1 MFPFWALFKLDHF
14 NNILLKT
21 YLPIPPFALPRFRT
35 SGLSPTSDS
44 LLEKQ
49 NYFEQQQRQRRQ
61 RLRKKWLTCLTS
73 MTSRTKGLRR
83 FWAVAQTRKWKS
95 FRPLWSWFLSIS
107 TNSVQISFIF
117 NVLLNVTVQW
127 WIQKSW
133 IQPTVCMGFEPG
145 TTGDEENGRRR
156 LIHSVMAATLEI
168 DEIMGIS

>member
-1 MFPFWALFKLDHF
+1 MSSNRQFFTQMFPFWALFKLDHF

-49 NYFEQQQRQRRQ
+49 NYFEQQQRQHRQ

-83 FWAVAQTRKWKS
+83 LWAVAQTRKWKS

-117 NVLLNVTVQW
+117 NFCFHNVWKYSLTLPINWYSVITIQW
-127 WIQKSW
+127 QILQANGGIRSNKSHK
-133 IQPTVCMGFEPG
+133 IT
-145 TTGDEENGRRR
+145 
-156 LIHSVMAATLEI
+156 IKA
-168 DEIMGIS
+168 